1 MRSGAAAAVA
11 VVEQS
16 RRRWRQDETRRSCPD
31 RSMNLLV
38 AIAIAIAITVAI
50 ITRAEPPRHPRCG
63 AALDSMLTFYVWVFW
78 FSFGF
83 VRGLS
88 NLFKDDGTSGFFRR
102 EEGVFVFLRKVFWRG
117 RKEGWMVSSVLRGE
131 RAQRTAA
138 ARPECVW
145 SASSL
150 SPTHPHPHAHRGQR
164 RREPVSLLCCCCSLF
179 FFFSSAARVGRKTR
193 TTRFCSC
200 AANFP
205 EIFSSATAG
214 GLAGNKGPAT
224 AFDQLTR
231 PDPPHRRC
239 SLACRPARQLRACI
253 QPPRAEFK
261 PKQKFEFSLHREQP
275 RNEE

>member
-38 AIAIAIAITVAI
+38 AIAIAIAIAITVAI

-179 FFFSSAARVGRKTR
+179 FFFRLPLALEGRLGRRDFAAAQQIFQ
-193 TTRFCSC
+193 RFFLLPRQ
-200 AANFP
+200 AAWQ
-205 EIFSSATAG
+205 AT
-214 GLAGNKGPAT
+214 KGP
-224 AFDQLTR
+224 
-231 PDPPHRRC
+231 
-239 SLACRPARQLRACI
+239 
-253 QPPRAEFK
+253 
-261 PKQKFEFSLHREQP
+261 QP
-275 RNEE
+275 RLTSSRGPIHPTADAA